1 MAAGAALMPRASGSH
16 LSAKPSLTKG
26 GAVKKKKNRNATAG
40 PRRRPLCRAPV
51 AKPSLRTRHSL
62 QAPPPPGVGEW
73 LSLRFPGQREGG
85 RHLTAVPC

>member
-16 LSAKPSLTKG
+16 LSAKPSLTKEG
-26 GAVKKKKNRNATAG
+26 SVKKKNRNATAG

-51 AKPSLRTRHSL
+51 AKPSLRTRRSL
-62 QAPPPPGVGEW
+62 QAPPPPGMGER